1 MQLWTPS
8 ALLVIDLLDDSSNF
22 LNHLSSA
29 GIYIAP
35 VSFAKQ
41 VIFGANVGTMSR
53 QGQDMAAP
61 RHLD

>member
-1 MQLWTPS
+1 MQLWAPS

-29 GIYIAP
+29 GKYP

-41 VIFGANVGTMSR
+41 VIFWANVGTMSR
-53 QGQDMAAP
+53 QGQNMAAP

>member
-1 MQLWTPS
+1 MQLWAPS

-41 VIFGANVGTMSR
+41 VMFWANVGTMSR